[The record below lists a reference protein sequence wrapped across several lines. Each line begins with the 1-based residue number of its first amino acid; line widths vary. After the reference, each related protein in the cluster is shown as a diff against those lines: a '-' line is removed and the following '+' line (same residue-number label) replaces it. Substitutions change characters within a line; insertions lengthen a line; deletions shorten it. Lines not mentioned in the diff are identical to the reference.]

1 MDIWDVDKLVLFI
14 AFVIPGF
21 VSIKTYQLGVRRQH
35 LWDRFSS
42 GLTECFCS
50 S

>member
-21 VSIKTYQLGVRRQH
+21 VSIKTYQLGKV
-35 LWDRFSS
+35 
-42 GLTECFCS
+42 
-50 S
+50 